1 MHVLIFTNR
10 SISSNHISEGG
21 QLHSENMAE
30 TEKMWQTLV
39 AFLLFCSF
47 TTAKE
52 KAIPIQLTEETWQNI
67 LEGEWLVKL

>member
-1 MHVLIFTNR
+1 
-10 SISSNHISEGG
+10 
-21 QLHSENMAE
+21 MAE
-30 TEKMWQTLV
+30 IERMWQTLV
-39 AFLLFCSF
+39 ALLLFCSF